1 MNSFYQ
7 KIRVLQRTQTNLD
20 SFIKKVDQRLL
31 TDEPPTGQSPMM
43 CRNDDSS
50 PSTLMWLFMIF
61 IRESLVMVFNKER
74 LFMRFKFTCTVYKS

>member
-7 KIRVLQRTQTNLD
+7 KIRVLQRTMSNLD
-20 SFIKKVDQRLL
+20 SFFKKVDQRLL
-31 TDEPPTGQSPMM
+31 TDEPLTRQSPMM

-61 IRESLVMVFNKER
+61 IRESLFIVFIK
-74 LFMRFKFTCTVYKS
+74 